1 MALVTGERNGINVG
15 GGLVLAAA
23 LAGMTLAGCAGG
35 PGSLAVA
42 PAPSTPVGG
51 NANGGTMKPAPGAVN
66 TIEGENTQ
74 ALAAAKSSGAEAGG
88 SPLGETLE
96 GLMQNTFGGHG
107 ADMDPSVS
115 RDGGFMVFSSTQ
127 HRPSAD
133 LYVKQVGSKAV
144 TQLTLDPGNDV
155 MPAISP
161 DGKRIAFASDRSGFW
176 SIYVMPTRGGQA
188 VQITNERT
196 ADLHPS
202 WSPDGTRLVFCRLG
216 QMSGRWELWTV
227 NVAQSNQQ
235 EFIGYGMLPE
245 YCPVPGTG
253 GDGADRI
260 AFQRSRE
267 RGDRAFGVWIVDY
280 KPGSV
285 SNPTEIIAGSDF
297 AAINPTWSPDGKF
310 IAYSR
315 MSPEQAPMPANS
327 GRPTR
332 ADIWM
337 TAVETGTSVNLT
349 AGKHA
354 NLNPSWAGDGR
365 LYFLSDRNG
374 RENVW
379 SIGTERAVAAASA
392 QPGTPLASPAVAG
405 VKGNE

>member
-1 MALVTGERNGINVG
+1 MALVTGKRNGMTASDH
-15 GGLVLAAA
+15 LVLAAA
-23 LAGMTLAGCAGG
+23 AGLTLTGCAGG
-35 PGSLAVA
+35 PGSLQVGTAPSAPMTGAGNSGVMTPA
-42 PAPSTPVGG
+42 PAVV
-51 NANGGTMKPAPGAVN
+51 NGA
-66 TIEGENTQ
+66 EGENTQ
-74 ALAAAKSSGAEAGG
+74 ALSAAKSSGAESGG
-88 SPLGETLE
+88 ITLGETLE

-107 ADMDPSVS
+107 ADMDPAVS

-133 LYVKQVGSKAV
+133 LYIKQVGSKAV

-176 SIYVMPTRGGQA
+176 NIYVMPTRGGQP

-227 NVAQSNQQ
+227 NVGQSNQQ

-253 GDGADRI
+253 EDGADRI
-260 AFQRSRE
+260 TFQRSRE
-267 RGDRAFGVWIVDY
+267 RGDQAFGVWIVDY

-285 SNPTEIIAGSDF
+285 SNPTEIVAGSDF

-310 IAYSR
+310 VAYSR

-337 TAVETGTSVNLT
+337 TAVATGTSVNLT
-349 AGKHA
+349 AGRHA
-354 NLNPSWAGDGR
+354 NLNPTWAGDGR

-379 SIGTERAVAAASA
+379 SIATERALTAASA
-392 QPGTPLASPAVAG
+392 QPGAPMKTPAVAG
-405 VKGNE
+405 VKDNE